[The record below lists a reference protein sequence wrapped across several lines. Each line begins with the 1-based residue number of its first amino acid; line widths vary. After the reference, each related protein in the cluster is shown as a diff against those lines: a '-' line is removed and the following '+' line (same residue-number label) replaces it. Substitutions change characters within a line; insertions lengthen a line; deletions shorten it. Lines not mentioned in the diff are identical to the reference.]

1 MPRDDPSTANQG
13 YGTQVWLVWYGRNVD
28 HWQGKSEAQ
37 DLDLDMHTDSGLNV
51 TVEACACISCADSE
65 GQNLTNPFLRPDLKT
80 IGRTHD
86 RQRE

>member
-51 TVEACACISCADSE
+51 TV
-65 GQNLTNPFLRPDLKT
+65 
-80 IGRTHD
+80 
-86 RQRE
+86 